1 MVEIQQL
8 IIKGK
13 INGEFD
19 FSDQEIIKL
28 IENKINEHLSNYN
41 FTLSKGERRN
51 LINQCIEEVFEKIEM
66 ETKS

>member
-8 IIKGK
+8 IIRGK

-51 LINQCIEEVFEKIEM
+51 LINQCIEEVLEKIEM
-66 ETKS
+66 ETKA

>member
-8 IIKGK
+8 IIRGK